1 MVSELHG
8 WNHHFSWRPLSQ
20 DIRNYFGAKA
30 PAAAPKDDSSKGNPT
45 MRKKRPKPVV
55 LSSSSESEGETKAPV
70 VQVAKK
76 KAKKGVL
83 VTKTAQVLSDS
94 GTYMDHHLIST
105 YLLVLLSIPRWWL

>member
-1 MVSELHG
+1 
-8 WNHHFSWRPLSQ
+8 
-20 DIRNYFGAKA
+20 
-30 PAAAPKDDSSKGNPT
+30 

-94 GTYMDHHLIST
+94 GTYIMEHHLIST
-105 YLLVLLSIPRWWL
+105 YLLVLLSIPR

>member
-8 WNHHFSWRPLSQ
+8 WTRHFSWRPLSQ

-30 PAAAPKDDSSKGNPT
+30 PAAASKAGNSSNGNPT
-45 MRKKRPKPVV
+45 MPKKRPKPVV

-76 KAKKGVL
+76 KAKKGV

-94 GTYMDHHLIST
+94 GTSWP
-105 YLLVLLSIPRWWL
+105 SSFNF